1 MSTCCCCR
9 SANALK
15 PGRAEAS
22 GVMMTFNEG
31 PWQDHL
37 GHLLHM
43 PGHIHIRCAIWTPG
57 RPARCGQ
64 EDLVI
69 SNDRTN

>member
-1 MSTCCCCR
+1 MSARSCCR
-9 SANALK
+9 RADALT
-15 PGRAEAS
+15 PRRAEAS

-43 PGHIHIRCAIWTPG
+43 PGHIHIR
-57 RPARCGQ
+57 
-64 EDLVI
+64 
-69 SNDRTN
+69 

>member
-1 MSTCCCCR
+1 MSTCSCCR
-9 SANALK
+9 SPNALK

-43 PGHIHIRCAIWTPG
+43 PGHIHIR
-57 RPARCGQ
+57 
-64 EDLVI
+64 
-69 SNDRTN
+69 